1 MLTLFGGA
9 GNNRR
14 IHAALALVFA
24 QYGYLY
30 TMPFYF
36 PSIGEYA
43 SLLELYG
50 FEVKYALL
58 FDRPTVLVG
67 EDGLKVW
74 MQMFLKTPFAAVA
87 SASEREAM
95 LHAAQESLRASLF
108 LNGKWYADY
117 VRIRMK
123 ALRM

>member
-1 MLTLFGGA
+1 M
-9 GNNRR
+9 
-14 IHAALALVFA
+14 
-24 QYGYLY
+24 
-30 TMPFYF
+30 
-36 PSIGEYA
+36 
-43 SLLELYG
+43 
-50 FEVKYALL
+50 
-58 FDRPTVLVG
+58 LVG